1 MNMTAQQA
9 VVPLYPVA
17 PELEDEQIKT
27 VARENRRLAFDMMV
41 RKYRDRLFQHAF
53 YMLKDAQEAFDVTQE
68 TFIRAYM
75 EPGVFDDSFRIRSW
89 LFRVL
94 TNLCYNLTRDKRR
107 RSTILSLFFPTPR
120 KDAPQAIDELVQREE
135 ESGVLK
141 ALDQVPEKYRTI
153 LLLKYYDELSYLE
166 IAEVLGCKLGTVMSR
181 LSRAR
186 EKLQGVLDAQEA
198 AQGRRLLV

>member
-1 MNMTAQQA
+1 MHTAVQHS
-9 VVPLYPVA
+9 VVPLIPVA
-17 PELEDEQIKT
+17 PELEDEQIKG
-27 VARENRRLAFDMMV
+27 VARENRRMAFEMVV
-41 RKYRDRLFQHAF
+41 RKYRDRLSQHAF
-53 YMLKDAQEAFDVTQE
+53 YMLRDSQEAFDVTQE

-75 EPGVFDDSFRIRSW
+75 EPGLFDESFRIRSW

-107 RSTILSLFFPTPR
+107 RSAILSLFYPTPR
-120 KDAPQAIDELVQREE
+120 REAPLALDEMMQREE
-135 ESGVLK
+135 ESGLLK
-141 ALDQVPEKYRTI
+141 ALDQVPENYRTI

-186 EKLQGVLDAQEA
+186 EKLQNVLDLQSAASARAQ
-198 AQGRRLLV
+198 VV